1 MANEIQ
7 VKDSWLGLPERNF
20 LMKSDRLSWHVFLSF
35 SFSCLEGDVNMRAQ
49 RKKIYAWDG
58 GAKKHKNL
66 VFNDFVKL
74 LSHTSVIYFQIFVS
88 GTKSLF
94 ILVILV

>member
-1 MANEIQ
+1 
-7 VKDSWLGLPERNF
+7 
-20 LMKSDRLSWHVFLSF
+20 
-35 SFSCLEGDVNMRAQ
+35 MRAQ